1 MTPWFTWN
9 FSNFRTGMGVGNE
22 TLENVILQAQGVAC
36 IGVSKGF
43 TYTRGK
49 MNGEGEE
56 MLDGRMWG
64 GED

>member
-22 TLENVILQAQGVAC
+22 TLENVILQ
-36 IGVSKGF
+36 
-43 TYTRGK
+43 
-49 MNGEGEE
+49 EE
-56 MLDGRMWG
+56 MLDGRTWG